1 MGTPG
6 LRVTEDGS
14 AGDRGPVED
23 PGVGVDRVFTGE
35 FRHAVDEK
43 GRLAVPAKFRGQ
55 LEGGA
60 VVSRWIDGCLAI
72 HTRAGWDELAD
83 RVGSLP
89 VTAPD
94 ARLFQRAIF
103 AGASEA
109 EIDRQGRIRIP
120 AFLRDEAG
128 LEGEALIIGA
138 RAHAEIWSPTRWAEY
153 RRAMDDPAA
162 FAEAISGLG
171 I

>member
-1 MGTPG
+1 MTAGPSKTQG
-6 LRVTEDGS
+6 DG
-14 AGDRGPVED
+14 VE
-23 PGVGVDRVFTGE
+23 RVFTGE
-35 FRHAVDEK
+35 YRHTVDGK

-72 HTRAGWDELAD
+72 HTRAGWDELSE
-83 RVGSLP
+83 RVASLP
-89 VTAPD
+89 ITAAD

-109 EIDRQGRIRIP
+109 EFDRQGRILLP
-120 AFLRDEAG
+120 AFLRAEAG
-128 LEGEALIIGA
+128 LEGEALVIGA
-138 RAHAEIWSPTRWAEY
+138 RAHAEIWSPVRWADY